1 MKAPTSHEIKR
12 GGGGFV
18 SFYYI
23 GYRVVE
29 PQVAA
34 LQGLDPPQ
42 GLGMKKKLTPALL
55 LFSIYFKNRGSVF
68 ARQFGKSHNI
78 P

>member
-1 MKAPTSHEIKR
+1 MKAPTSHEIK
-12 GGGGFV
+12 GGGGVIF
-18 SFYYI
+18 FFFF
-23 GYRVVE
+23 GYRVVV
-29 PQVAA
+29 PQVVA

-42 GLGMKKKLTPALL
+42 GLGMKKKLTPAHL